1 MESTCILFSLN
12 AAVFKL
18 NANDYIIDP
27 AGRNI
32 FVTSYNIIFYYD
44 NSRFGRIIL
53 SRKIYVNGFSTEH
66 CK

>member
-12 AAVFKL
+12 AAVFEL

-32 FVTSYNIIFYYD
+32 FITSYNFID
-44 NSRFGRIIL
+44 L
-53 SRKIYVNGFSTEH
+53 
-66 CK
+66 